1 MTWLVP
7 YVASVALTKGVALI
21 TLPLLTSHLTPAEF
35 GRLDL
40 VVSVIEVAGLILCF
54 CAADL
59 LFRFAGSTDI
69 AESRRNAAA
78 IAQAYDQFHISL
90 TRPAFEELSAA
101 GIVFSGWLDLERTH
115 LGNPRGGTCY
125 VKGYSGFNSEVAVLE
140 WFRKQLPD
148 GWSIVEPRT
157 ANGIRNLRSSAP

>member
-1 MTWLVP
+1 MTQ
-7 YVASVALTKGVALI
+7 LTMNYPLHGVI
-21 TLPLLTSHLTPAEF
+21 TL
-35 GRLDL
+35 
-40 VVSVIEVAGLILCF
+40 
-54 CAADL
+54 
-59 LFRFAGSTDI
+59 RFDI
-69 AESRRNAAA
+69 SRGNVRNAAA